1 MMKKITAFLFAAL
14 IVVSLFAGCA
24 AKDNGKFIVGLD
36 DSFPPMGFRDE
47 NNEIVGVDIDLAKE
61 VAKRLNMEFVA
72 QPIDWDSKELEL
84 KNGNVSCIWNG
95 MTITD
100 ERKEAMLISD
110 PYMANNQI
118 IVVAPGSDITS
129 SADLAGKVV
138 GLQKGSSAVAALD
151 KTEVRAQIKEV
162 VEYTDNVLALTD
174 LKVGRTDAVV
184 VDEVVG
190 RYYVAKA
197 ADDYVVL
204 EESLAPEEY
213 GIGFDKGNTELC
225 EKVNKALKEMK
236 EDGTTAKISEKW
248 FGKDI
253 IMQ

>member
-14 IVVSLFAGCA
+14 MVVSLFAGCA

-204 EESLAPEEY
+204 EESLAPEKY

>member
-14 IVVSLFAGCA
+14 MVVSLFAGCA

-100 ERKEAMLISD
+100 KRKEAMLISD

-204 EESLAPEEY
+204 EESLAPEKY

>member
-14 IVVSLFAGCA
+14 MVVSLFAGCA
-24 AKDNGKFIVGLD
+24 TKDNGKFIVGLD

>member
-1 MMKKITAFLFAAL
+1 MMKKIAAFLFAAL
-14 IVVSLFAGCA
+14 MVVSLFAGCA

-225 EKVNKALKEMK
+225 EKVNKALKKMK

>member
-14 IVVSLFAGCA
+14 MVVSLFAGCA

-47 NNEIVGVDIDLAKE
+47 NKEIVGVDIDLAKE

>member
-1 MMKKITAFLFAAL
+1 MMKKIAAVLFAAL
-14 IVVSLFAGCA
+14 MVVSLFAGCA

-225 EKVNKALKEMK
+225 EKVNKALKKMK

>member
-1 MMKKITAFLFAAL
+1 MMKKIAAFLFAAL
-14 IVVSLFAGCA
+14 MVVSLFAGCA

-225 EKVNKALKEMK
+225 EKVKKALKEMK

>member
-1 MMKKITAFLFAAL
+1 
-14 IVVSLFAGCA
+14 
-24 AKDNGKFIVGLD
+24 
-36 DSFPPMGFRDE
+36 
-47 NNEIVGVDIDLAKE
+47 
-61 VAKRLNMEFVA
+61 MEFVA

-84 KNGNVSCIWNG
+84 KNGNVSCFWNG

>member
-14 IVVSLFAGCA
+14 MVVSLFAGCA

>member
-1 MMKKITAFLFAAL
+1 MMKKITAFLFAVFM
-14 IVVSLFAGCA
+14 VVSLFAGCA

-151 KTEVRAQIKEV
+151 KTEVRAQIREV